1 MEDRKLNRIKIA
13 LVEQGK
19 TAKWLAG
26 QLGKDPAVISKW
38 CTNTT
43 QPSLEILLRI
53 AEILQVSISELVRQ
67 PNFER
72 KDLRCLQKI
81 QEYENRIK
89 GKTLCVSE

>member
-1 MEDRKLNRIKIA
+1 MEDRKLNRIQIA

-26 QLGKDPAVISKW
+26 ELGKDPAVISKW

-53 AEILQVSISELVRQ
+53 SEILQVPVGDLVRQ
-67 PNFER
+67 PNFE
-72 KDLRCLQKI
+72 K
-81 QEYENRIK
+81 
-89 GKTLCVSE
+89 

>member
-53 AEILQVSISELVRQ
+53 AEILQVSISELVSQ

-72 KDLRCLQKI
+72 KDLR
-81 QEYENRIK
+81 
-89 GKTLCVSE
+89 

>member
-26 QLGKDPAVISKW
+26 ELGKDPAVISKW

-72 KDLRCLQKI
+72 KDLR
-81 QEYENRIK
+81 
-89 GKTLCVSE
+89 

>member
-43 QPSLEILLRI
+43 QPSSEMLLRI
-53 AEILQVSISELVRQ
+53 AEILQVYISDLVRQ
-67 PNFER
+67 SNFE
-72 KDLRCLQKI
+72 KKELR
-81 QEYENRIK
+81 
-89 GKTLCVSE
+89 